1 MSKSDNH
8 ALRIDGLNLGA
19 LAFEF
24 SNLAKE
30 HSWNTSIFLTANESE
45 AEKLFKDLTFMR
57 SLLRGRSSTWADLEL
72 FQLSGWEQSPYR
84 NLQPS
89 SAMRFERLKV
99 LAQVS
104 QPDRKWALVCSLEAF
119 LQKAPGLK
127 LFQEKLLLKKGAKTS
142 PGSLENHLI
151 RIGYQPSE
159 SVEDPGTY
167 SCRGGI
173 VDVFPIN
180 EDHPLRLEF
189 FDDEIESVRV
199 FNPETQRSI
208 RIFSSTDFL
217 EVVPAREF
225 FCDPASLL
233 EMRETLK
240 TWCDEKDIP
249 KTSRDRMSQL
259 LQQGIAI
266 PEMDY
271 LFPLSSSGS
280 SALIDLIPQ
289 KTPIFLVE
297 PERISAHHQDWKEK
311 QLELFS
317 NSLSKHQLILDPELL
332 FMDFSEETLSPK
344 ADPKVEVREIS
355 LGDRAPSF
363 ERIRFSSSQGQG
375 NIEELA
381 KRVQTLGELQSKVF
395 LVANSQSQLDRLK
408 FLLSQHKIPTLFV
421 SSLDD
426 SPKNVG
432 IPCLVNGTISESF
445 YLPEQ
450 KICFISEDQIFGE
463 KKHTAKQKKRQPLS
477 TASVNEL
484 VSGDLVVHSE
494 HGIGKY
500 VGLSQMKALNSDGDF
515 ALVEYADGDKLYVP
529 IYRLETLAR
538 YIGSPDTPGA
548 LDKLGSGSFQKT
560 KEKVKSAVKD
570 IAQDLLRVQAERNS
584 KTGFAFSPPD
594 EEFRNFESE
603 FPFDETPDQAKAIEE
618 TIEDM
623 CMTRPMD
630 RLICGDVGF
639 GKTEVAIRA
648 AFKAAQDGKQVAVL
662 VPTTILAE
670 QHYISFSQRMQN
682 YPMKLACLSR
692 FKSKKEQ
699 VEIVKEVKEGKIDIL
714 IGTHRI
720 LSKDIEF
727 KDLGLLIID
736 EEQRFGVEHKE
747 KLKQLKATVDVL
759 TLTATPIPRTL
770 QMSLMGLKD
779 VSIIR
784 TPPGDRLSIK
794 THLAAF
800 DMDLIVNAIR
810 NERSR
815 GGQSFMIHNRVQ
827 TIDRLGAELREAMPE
842 IKVAIA
848 HGQMPESG
856 LEKAMIGFYRKEYDV
871 LLATAIIENGLD
883 VPNANT
889 LIVDR
894 ADTFGLSQLYQI
906 RGRVGRSQTR
916 AFAYFLLPET
926 ALITDEARERL
937 SVLQRFVELGSGYTI
952 ATHDLE
958 IRGGGDVLGQAQSGH
973 IASVGYE
980 MYVELLQSEVMRLKG
995 VAVAAAPQDVE
1006 INLPFTASLPNGYVP
1021 EMKSRL
1027 VFYRKLSA
1035 ILSEEEISNAEQELQ
1050 DRYGQLPKEAQE
1062 LMWVIRLKVL
1072 MRRMGLR
1079 SLTLGPKGI
1088 SLSPGKEPLLSP
1100 QMILALVNNY
1110 PKEYAILPEGKF
1122 VVRGDFRT
1130 GSQVF
1135 EKIRQI
1141 FSQSTH

>member
-1 MSKSDNH
+1 MSKSENN
-8 ALRIDGLNLGA
+8 ANRIDGLNLGA

-24 SNLAKE
+24 SHYIEK
-30 HSWNTSIFLTANESE
+30 HSWNTAIFLTANENE

-57 SLLRGRSSTWADLEL
+57 SLLSGPLAKWDL

-89 SAMRFERLKV
+89 SSIRIDRLKV
-99 LAQVS
+99 LS
-104 QPDRKWALVCSLEAF
+104 QILQPNKKWALVSSFESF
-119 LQKAPGLK
+119 LQKAPGLGLFREKIQIQKGSRISPEELEKK
-127 LFQEKLLLKKGAKTS
+127 LV
-142 PGSLENHLI
+142 
-151 RIGYQPSE
+151 RIGYQQAD
-159 SVEDPGTY
+159 SVEDPGTHTR
-167 SCRGGI
+167 RGGI
-173 VDVFPIN
+173 IDLFPIN

-189 FDDEIESVRV
+189 FDDEIESIRV

-208 RIFSSTDFL
+208 RIFSSADLL

-225 FCDPASLL
+225 FCDPSSLL
-233 EMRETLK
+233 ETREVLK
-240 TWCDEKDIP
+240 DWCDEKDIP

-259 LQQGIAI
+259 LQQGIAV
-266 PEMDY
+266 PELDY
-271 LFPLSSSGS
+271 LFPLSPSGS
-280 SALIDLIPQ
+280 STVFDLVPH
-289 KTPIFLVE
+289 KTPVFFVE
-297 PERISAHHQDWKEK
+297 PEKIFESYTIWKEK
-311 QLELFS
+311 QDELFS
-317 NSLSKHQLILDPELL
+317 QSLSKQQLILDPDRL
-332 FMDFSEETLSPK
+332 FDDLTGQLESPK
-344 ADPKVEVREIS
+344 VEPKLEVREIS
-355 LGDRAPSF
+355 MGERSPNF
-363 ERIRFSSSQGQG
+363 ERIRFSPHQGQG
-375 NIEELA
+375 NIDELTKKINA
-381 KRVQTLGELQSKVF
+381 LNEIQSKVF
-395 LVANSQSQLDRLK
+395 LVANSQSQIDRLK
-408 FLLSQHKIPTLFV
+408 FLLSQHKIPTVFV
-421 SSLDD
+421 ANLQD
-426 SPKNVG
+426 SPKNTG

-445 YLPEQ
+445 YLPDR

-463 KKHTAKQKKRQPLS
+463 KKHISKQKKRQPLS
-477 TASVNEL
+477 TSSVNEL
-484 VSGDLVVHSE
+484 VAGDLVVHSE

-500 VGLSQMKALNSDGDF
+500 IGLSQMKALNSEGDF
-515 ALVEYADGDKLYVP
+515 ALVEYAEGDKLYVP

-594 EEFRNFESE
+594 EDFRNFESE

-618 TIEDM
+618 TLEDM

-682 YPMKLACLSR
+682 YPVKLACLSR

-699 VEIVKEVKEGKIDIL
+699 AEIVKEVKEGKIDIL

-720 LSKDIEF
+720 LSKDVEF

-827 TIDRLGAELREAMPE
+827 TIEKLGAELREAMPE

-848 HGQMPESG
+848 HGQMAESG

-916 AFAYFLLPET
+916 AYAYFLLPET

-980 MYVELLQSEVMRLKG
+980 MYVELLQAEVMRLKG
-995 VAVAAAPQDVE
+995 VAVAVTPQDVE
-1006 INLPFTASLPNGYVP
+1006 INLPFTASLPNNYVP

-1027 VFYRKLSA
+1027 VFYRRLSA
-1035 ILSEEEISNAEQELQ
+1035 ITSEEEISNAEQELQ
-1050 DRYGQLPKEAQE
+1050 DRYGPLPKAAQE
-1062 LMWVIRLKVL
+1062 LLWVIRLKVL